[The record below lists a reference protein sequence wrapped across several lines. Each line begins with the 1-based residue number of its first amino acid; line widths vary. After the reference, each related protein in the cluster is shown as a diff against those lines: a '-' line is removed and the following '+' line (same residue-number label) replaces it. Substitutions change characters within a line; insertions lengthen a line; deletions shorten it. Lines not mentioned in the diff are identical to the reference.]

1 MSESQVS
8 ERSGWPVVAAGF
20 VCLTV
25 AAGIGFYVFPVFLGS
40 VQEEFGWSLT
50 SISGAVTLWGIVGAI
65 FSPLCGRWIDSFGA
79 RKVMVFG
86 VMCQF
91 TATILLG
98 SISSLWHLYALMALS
113 SVGNICN
120 TYIPV
125 AAVIAKWFD
134 KRRGTATGVAMLGL
148 GAGGFTM
155 PLLAGRLLESY
166 SWRTGYFMLS
176 FLVLGLLVPIILWI
190 REPVGVRSAK
200 VRVPERDDDA
210 GQGEK
215 TVVADLTLRQAL
227 RTRSFWAISVG
238 DAITGLVFA
247 IFTVH
252 LVYFLT
258 ESGVAQGAATT
269 VFAILLLCLSL
280 GTAVFGL
287 SADKVSLRGL
297 MVFAYGLPAL
307 TTLLL
312 LPSGIAVL
320 PFLFAVLCG
329 TCGGGRTA
337 LFPLAL
343 VRCFGASH
351 MGAIY
356 GLSNSFF
363 LVGNALGPLI
373 AGYLYDTTGSA
384 RPVYALACV
393 LFVVSAVLIS
403 LMRREYGTAGPCT
416 PGGTPN
422 ESSVP
427 AMD

>member
-1 MSESQVS
+1 MSEARVS
-8 ERSGWPVVAAGF
+8 EKGGWPVVAAGF

-25 AAGIGFYVFPVFLGS
+25 AAGIGFYVFPVFLRS
-40 VQEEFGWSLT
+40 IQEELGWSLT

-79 RKVMVFG
+79 RKVMAFG
-86 VMCQF
+86 VICQF
-91 TATILLG
+91 LATMLLG

-113 SVGNICN
+113 CVGNICN

-134 KRRGTATGVAMLGL
+134 KRRGTATGIAMLGL

-166 SWRTGYFMLS
+166 DWRTGYFILS
-176 FLVLGLLVPIILWI
+176 FLVLALLVPIMVWI
-190 REPVGVRSAK
+190 REPGGGPSANN
-200 VRVPERDDDA
+200 RVPERDDDV
-210 GQGEK
+210 GQGKEAV
-215 TVVADLTLRQAL
+215 TADLTLRQAL
-227 RTRSFWAISVG
+227 RTRSFWAVSVG

-247 IFTVH
+247 IFTIH

-258 ESGVAQGAATT
+258 ESGVEQGAATT
-269 VFAILLLCLSL
+269 AFAILLLCLSV

-287 SADKVSLRGL
+287 TADRVPLRGL

-307 TTLLL
+307 ITLLL

-320 PFLFAVLCG
+320 PLLFAVLCG

-373 AGYLYDTTGSA
+373 AAYLYDTTGST
-384 RPVYALACV
+384 RPVYALACL

-403 LMRREYGTAGPCT
+403 LMRREQG
-416 PGGTPN
+416 
-422 ESSVP
+422 SVGHTVSAAHQARRP
-427 AMD
+427 DGQ